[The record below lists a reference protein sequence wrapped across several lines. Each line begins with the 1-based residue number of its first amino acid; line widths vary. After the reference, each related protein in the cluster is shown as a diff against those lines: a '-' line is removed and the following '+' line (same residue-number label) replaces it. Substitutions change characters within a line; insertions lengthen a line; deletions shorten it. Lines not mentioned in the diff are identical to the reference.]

1 MSKSNVVFHQMFYQN
16 VLSIC
21 SKSEINKNLNK
32 YLDMSHKQFEDFP
45 FQVTRASC
53 INLPLIS
60 PDRNLPVSFF
70 ANLVRMINQR

>member
-1 MSKSNVVFHQMFYQN
+1 
-16 VLSIC
+16 
-21 SKSEINKNLNK
+21 
-32 YLDMSHKQFEDFP
+32 MSHKQFEDFP

-53 INLPLIS
+53 INITLIS